1 MAKTPTTLDA
11 VAMHRDNADAIVAA
25 GEVVDLRFKSGNQ
38 LSLRA
43 AKLFCLLVQEAGI
56 NVAEDK
62 QHRVPLAVLNNTFH
76 KSVDDLFEAIEELH
90 STTVSV
96 QVAGDRPYVKSGP
109 ILADVE
115 RETEESTA
123 AEVRFEFSKALRQVI
138 GNSTHWATISRRAVL
153 SFESKFSLRLYLLL
167 SLRAGLRKTSETFE
181 IDDLRHI
188 LGLEAGKFSRW
199 PDLRRFVLD
208 RAVAEINHLAG
219 FRIGYIPIKRGRGVA
234 AVKLTWGRKDMP
246 ELIEA
251 QKELDRPR
259 VGRTVRREGKV
270 EAIADERAAL
280 AESLA
285 NAPGWGVID
294 D

>member
-1 MAKTPTTLDA
+1 MAEKTTTLDA
-11 VAMHRDNADAIVAA
+11 VRMHRDNADAIVAA

-56 NVAEDK
+56 DVAADK
-62 QHRVPLAVLNNTFH
+62 QHRVPLAVLNETFH
-76 KSVDDLFEAIEELH
+76 RSADDLYEAIAELH

-96 QVAGDRPYVKSGP
+96 QVAGDRPYTKSGP

-115 RETEESTA
+115 RETEETAA
-123 AEVRFEFSKALRQVI
+123 AEVRFEFSKTLRQVI
-138 GNSTHWATISRRAVL
+138 GDSTHWAAVSRRAVL

-181 IDDLRHI
+181 MDDLRHI
-188 LGLEAGKFSRW
+188 LGLEDGKFSRW

-219 FRIGYIPIKRGRGVA
+219 FRMGHIPIKKGRKIT
-234 AVKLTWGRKDMP
+234 AVKLTWGRKDLP

-259 VGRTVRREGKV
+259 VGRTVRREGKT
-270 EAIADERAAL
+270 ETIADERAAL
-280 AESLA
+280 ADSLA
-285 NAPGWGVID
+285 NAPGWNVIKE
-294 D
+294 